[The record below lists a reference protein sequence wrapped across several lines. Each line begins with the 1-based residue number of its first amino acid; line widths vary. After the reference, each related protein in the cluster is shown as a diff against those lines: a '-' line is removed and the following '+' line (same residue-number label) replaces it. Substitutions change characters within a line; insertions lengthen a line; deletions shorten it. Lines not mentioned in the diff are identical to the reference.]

1 MCVPLWWWVCKVQH
15 CPQTLQIHRAEFVIL
30 HLLQVLGNACRA
42 FFGPVRT
49 LNRGQWSCEAKHRKE
64 LVTSRSWKPCSNCT
78 KILNTAEGEG
88 ILPVAV
94 LLFILAGSRHYNKH
108 YSDGQLVFILES
120 RRWFAVK
127 GGKEKKKKG
136 KKEKRIFFR
145 RKWMF
150 EEYGHLRNRDLGP
163 DREAEL

>member
-1 MCVPLWWWVCKVQH
+1 M
-15 CPQTLQIHRAEFVIL
+15 
-30 HLLQVLGNACRA
+30 
-42 FFGPVRT
+42 
-49 LNRGQWSCEAKHRKE
+49 
-64 LVTSRSWKPCSNCT
+64 VTSRSWKPCSNCT

-127 GGKEKKKKG
+127 GGKEKKKG
-136 KKEKRIFFR
+136 KKERKKDFFQ
-145 RKWMF
+145 KEM
-150 EEYGHLRNRDLGP
+150 NV
-163 DREAEL
+163 